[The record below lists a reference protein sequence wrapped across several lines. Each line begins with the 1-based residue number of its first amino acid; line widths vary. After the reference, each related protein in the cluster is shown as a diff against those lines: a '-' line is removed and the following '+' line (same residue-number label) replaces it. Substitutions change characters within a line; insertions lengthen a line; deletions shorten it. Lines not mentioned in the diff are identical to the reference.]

1 MRRYITIFAV
11 VASILLLLWQSFG
24 SISAAGPGVLV
35 IKVNGAIEPLTVD
48 HIARGIDDARKNG
61 ASLVVIELNTPGGWL
76 DSTRDIVEILLESE
90 IPIAVYVTPAGARA
104 ASAGTFIAAAA
115 NFAVMAPG
123 TNIGAASPVASDGGE
138 FPETLSRKINEDTRA
153 FIRSIAQVRGRNA
166 GALEDT
172 VLTAKSYSA
181 QEAVDLGVVDF
192 VATDLNDMLAQL
204 EGRETTTPNGQIVI
218 SANGGEVRTLDH
230 TVLER
235 TLGFLAGPNVIFV
248 LFLIGGIA
256 LLAELV
262 IPGLFGPGIVGV
274 IALALAFVGFANLP
288 GSWVGVALIAL
299 SMGLFYGETTAPGF
313 GVFGAGGIVSMILGS
328 VFLFGNF
335 FSPSDLPE
343 PSFMVSPIMIGIM
356 TGLMIATWVLFIR
369 VVNAEGGISR
379 GFQTEAEMLL
389 EGQWGV
395 ALSDLQPSGKVWV
408 SNEEWAAS
416 TDPGVSIKEGEEV
429 RVVGVYGQVLKVVK
443 LYEDLELSNQ
453 A

>member
-1 MRRYITIFAV
+1 
-11 VASILLLLWQSFG
+11 
-24 SISAAGPGVLV
+24 
-35 IKVNGAIEPLTVD
+35 
-48 HIARGIDDARKNG
+48 
-61 ASLVVIELNTPGGWL
+61 
-76 DSTRDIVEILLESE
+76 
-90 IPIAVYVTPAGARA
+90 
-104 ASAGTFIAAAA
+104 
-115 NFAVMAPG
+115 
-123 TNIGAASPVASDGGE
+123 
-138 FPETLSRKINEDTRA
+138 
-153 FIRSIAQVRGRNA
+153 
-166 GALEDT
+166 

>member
-1 MRRYITIFAV
+1 MRRSITIFAV
-11 VASILLLLWQSFG
+11 VASIFLLLWQSFG
-24 SISAAGPGVLV
+24 SVSAAGPSVL
-35 IKVNGAIEPLTVD
+35 IIEIDGAIEPLTAD
-48 HIARGIDDARKNG
+48 HIARGIDEARKKG
-61 ASLVVIELNTPGGWL
+61 VSLVVIELNTPGGLL

-90 IPIAVYVTPAGARA
+90 IPIAVYVSPAGARA

-138 FPETLSRKINEDTRA
+138 LPETLSRKINEDTRA
-153 FIRSIAQVRGRNA
+153 FIRSIAQTRGRNA
-166 GALEDT
+166 DALEDT

-192 VATDLNDMLAQL
+192 IAADLDAMLAQL
-204 EGRETTTPNGQIVI
+204 EGRETATATGQVVVSTNGV
-218 SANGGEVRTLDH
+218 EVRNLNR
-230 TVLER
+230 TVLEQ
-235 TLGFLAGPNVIFV
+235 TFGILASPDVIFV
-248 LFLIGGIA
+248 LFLIGGIT

-274 IALALAFVGFANLP
+274 IALALAFVGFSNLP
-288 GSWVGVALIAL
+288 GSWVGVGLIAL

-313 GVFGAGGIVSMILGS
+313 GVFGAGGIVSLILGS

-369 VVNAEGGISR
+369 VVKAEGGISS
-379 GFQTEAEMLL
+379 GYQTEAEMLL

-395 ALSDLQPSGKVWV
+395 ALSNLQPSGKVWV

-429 RVVGVYGQVLKVVK
+429 RVVGVYGQVLKVVR
-443 LYEDLELSNQ
+443 LYEDPELSTQ